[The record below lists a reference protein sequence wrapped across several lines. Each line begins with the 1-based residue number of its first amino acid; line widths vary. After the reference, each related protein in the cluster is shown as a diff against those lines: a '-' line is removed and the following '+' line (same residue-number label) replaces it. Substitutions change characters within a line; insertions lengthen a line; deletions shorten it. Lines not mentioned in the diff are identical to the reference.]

1 MKAIGI
7 VRRLDEL
14 GRIVL
19 PRELRHTLGIVEK
32 DGLEIFVDREG
43 IVLRKYQPTCIF
55 CNSVLDVTEYKGK
68 KICASC
74 FEDMP
79 SR

>member
-1 MKAIGI
+1 MKTIGI
-7 VRRLDEL
+7 VRKLDEL

-19 PRELRHTLGIVEK
+19 PRELRHTLGIVKK
-32 DGLEIFVDREG
+32 DGLEIFVDKEY
-43 IVLRKYQPTCIF
+43 IVLRKYKPACIF
-55 CNSVLDVTEYKGK
+55 CNSVSDVTEYKGK

-74 FEDMP
+74 FDDIS